1 MKMWC
6 RRSTRTCF
14 PAPADTAMA
23 ARSPG
28 GRIRRRTLR
37 PPRGRPRA
45 RTRAIQWR
53 PPRQRAAARAPL
65 LGPEPAWLRELGP
78 ASPVDL
84 TTGALNLH
92 TGFLHRA
99 RAPRWTALLVARVA
113 LAGRADES
121 RRERGHGGGLFGA
134 GSGGGDED
142 GRSLPSLSS
151 GRRPSPGAGGVFSR
165 PSSSARR
172 WHLQPL
178 TLLLTAPPPASPSS
192 FLRRSA
198 PAARVSYN
206 CSSGWAGLDL
216 ARSTPARTP
225 REILS
230 VCRLY
235 NESVVVR
242 STYENGTLA
251 GDGRAV
257 GGR

>member
-178 TLLLTAPPPASPSS
+178 TLLLTAPPATTGVA
-192 FLRRSA
+192 LIL
-198 PAARVSYN
+198 PAALRAGCASLIQLLLRV
-206 CSSGWAGLDL
+206 GGAGLGAKYSRTHAARDPERLPPVQRERGRPLDL
-216 ARSTPARTP
+216 
-225 REILS
+225 
-230 VCRLY
+230 
-235 NESVVVR
+235 
-242 STYENGTLA
+242 
-251 GDGRAV
+251 
-257 GGR
+257 